1 MDIAEIT
8 KKAGRDKKRCRVGR
22 GQGSGKGKSAGRGQ
36 DGCGSRAGWTARGM
50 AEGGQM
56 PLFRRIPKRGFSNA
70 QFRRTYNIVNVADL
84 EDRFQAGDHVTRQ
97 SLREAGLVRSAQ
109 ADVKILGRGELT
121 KGLTVEV
128 SRFSKSAMEKIVK
141 AGGGVR
147 IV

>member
-8 KKAGRDKKRCRVGR
+8 KAAGRDKKRRRVGR
-22 GQGSGKGKSAGRGQ
+22 GQGSGTGKSAGRGQ
-36 DGCGSRAGWTARGM
+36 DGCGSRSGWTARGM

-70 QFRRTYNIVNVADL
+70 RFRRTYSIVNVADL

-97 SLREAGLVRSAQ
+97 SLREAGLMRNAG
-109 ADVKILGRGELT
+109 ADVKVLGRGELT
-121 KGLTVEV
+121 KGLTVEA

-141 AGGGVR
+141 AGGEAR

>member
-1 MDIAEIT
+1 MDIGEIT
-8 KKAGRDKKRCRVGR
+8 KEAGRDKKRRRVGR
-22 GQGSGKGKSAGRGQ
+22 GQGSGKGESAGRGQ
-36 DGCGSRAGWTARGM
+36 DGCGARAGWTARGM

-56 PLFRRIPKRGFSNA
+56 PLFRRIPKRGFSNT

-121 KGLTVEV
+121 KRLTVEV
-128 SRFSKSAMEKIVK
+128 SGFSKSAMEKIVK
-141 AGGGVR
+141 AGGEARV
-147 IV
+147 V